1 MEKTIEKTLGKPKRL
16 AVLAGIIIAVAITGC
31 ASSKNQEELAQR
43 RAIVDDYAAIILL
56 QDQDSANFDKALL
69 AVHAYL
75 ADASAEQ
82 KTAAQDTIE
91 DMIAQLKTDSAACE
105 SYEISKELGQML
117 EAHQISRVEYQM
129 NADSRY
135 TYLQDYI
142 QDLTYLEEY
151 LSYADE
157 GDAFMEDLQVTY
169 RFMEEEQRLMR
180 HYNFIGINY
189 WFAGWG
195 EEETAYIRQ
204 AVLDKLTSFS
214 AQDVQ
219 WQDSRDAVEE
229 SMNACLDQVEELYN
243 EWTAYIGESWE
254 EQNQMH

>member
-1 MEKTIEKTLGKPKRL
+1 MEKTMKKTKRL
-16 AVLAGIIIAVAITGC
+16 AIFAGIIIAVGITGC
-31 ASSKNQEELAQR
+31 TSSKNQEELAQR
-43 RAIVDDYAAIILL
+43 KAIVDNYAEIILL
-56 QDQDSANFDKALL
+56 QDQDSANYDKALS
-69 AVHAYL
+69 AVEAYL
-75 ADASAEQ
+75 ADPSTEQ
-82 KTAAQDTIE
+82 KNVAQDTIQ
-91 DMIAQLKTDSAACE
+91 DMAAQMETDSAACE
-105 SYEISKELGQML
+105 SYEISEELGQML
-117 EAHQISRVEYQM
+117 EAHQISRIEYQM

-180 HYNFIGINY
+180 QYNGIGINY

-204 AVLDKLTSFS
+204 EVLNQLTSFLTE
-214 AQDVQ
+214 DMQ

-254 EQNQMH
+254 ELNQMR

>member
-1 MEKTIEKTLGKPKRL
+1 MEKTMKKTKRL
-16 AVLAGIIIAVAITGC
+16 AIFAGIIIAVGITGC
-31 ASSKNQEELAQR
+31 TSSKNQEELAQR
-43 RAIVDDYAAIILL
+43 KAIVDNYAEIILL
-56 QDQDSANFDKALL
+56 QDQDSANYDKALS
-69 AVHAYL
+69 AVEAYL
-75 ADASAEQ
+75 ANSSTEQ
-82 KTAAQDTIE
+82 KNVAQDTIQ
-91 DMIAQLKTDSAACE
+91 DMVAQMETDSAACE
-105 SYEISKELGQML
+105 SYEISEELGQML
-117 EAHQISRVEYQM
+117 EAHQISRIEYQM

-180 HYNFIGINY
+180 QYNCIGINY

-204 AVLDKLTSFS
+204 EVFDQLTSFL
-214 AQDVQ
+214 AEDMQ
-219 WQDSRDAVEE
+219 WEDSRDAVEE

-254 EQNQMH
+254 ELNQMR